1 MDGFR
6 GNRLSHT
13 APKWNTVRLCPQGT
27 KDLCRVRRGL
37 QTDGDR
43 DLRGRERE
51 ETMSSVLLSLPLP
64 PPSLRIPPQ
73 PLSLLPPPSHRS
85 GKGRGPWPHPSSV
98 TLTSLSLFKLPPL
111 PPLVQNVIFWP
122 QGCQGGDQ
130 GWSRDG
136 GWCWSSFGIK

>member
-6 GNRLSHT
+6 GNRLGHT
-13 APKWNTVRLCPQGT
+13 APEWNTVRLCPQGT
-27 KDLCRVRRGL
+27 KDLSWVRRGL

-43 DLRGRERE
+43 DL
-51 ETMSSVLLSLPLP
+51 
-64 PPSLRIPPQ
+64 
-73 PLSLLPPPSHRS
+73 S
-85 GKGRGPWPHPSSV
+85 GKGRRPWPHPSSV

-130 GWSRDG
+130 GWSRAG
-136 GWCWSSFGIK
+136 GWCWSSKANISYGSM